1 MVATLAVPTLIGA
14 ARRIGVE
21 LHKVN
26 SGGNLYV
33 WHTPPPEEAVVY
45 IGKSAS
51 DKRPNDE
58 RGWRDGLDPK
68 AEIVSGI
75 VTLLRVNRAVPQRLR
90 YDPDTFDASKWR
102 NLRDEDS
109 WSGSAL
115 DYLDQALPP
124 GAKLPEAEVEQL
136 LVRIAVRY
144 GVPIGNSQFAS
155 QWEGPIGTT
164 PDTLAGMAVYYDSS
178 FVIPAPHPD
187 AERTESPR
195 ADLPNN

>member
-1 MVATLAVPTLIGA
+1 MVATLAVPALIEA

-33 WHTPPPEEAVVY
+33 WHTPAPEEAVVY

-51 DKRPNDE
+51 DKRPNEE
-58 RGWRDGLDPK
+58 RGWRNSLDPK

-75 VTLLRVNRAVPQRLR
+75 VSLLGVNQAVPQHLH

-102 NLRDEDS
+102 NLRDSDS
-109 WSGSAL
+109 WSGAAF
-115 DYLDQALPP
+115 DYLDRALPL
-124 GAKLPEAEVEQL
+124 GAQLSAAEVEQL

-155 QWEGPIGTT
+155 QWEDPIGTK
-164 PDTLAGMAVYYDSS
+164 PDTLAVLAVAYDPS
-178 FVIPAPHPD
+178 FVIPGAHPD
-187 AERTESPR
+187 AERTEEPK
-195 ADLPNN
+195 ADLPNK

>member
-1 MVATLAVPTLIGA
+1 MVATLAVPTLIEA
-14 ARRIGVE
+14 AHRIGVE

-51 DKRPNDE
+51 DKRPNEE
-58 RGWRDGLDPK
+58 RGWRDGLDTK

-75 VTLLRVNRAVPQRLR
+75 VALLRVNRAVPQHLY
-90 YDPDTFDASKWR
+90 YDPNTFDASKWR
-102 NLRDEDS
+102 NFRDRDS
-109 WSGSAL
+109 WTGAAL
-115 DYLDQALPP
+115 DYLNKALPP
-124 GAKLPEAEVEQL
+124 GAKLSEEQVEQL

-155 QWEGPIGTT
+155 QWEGPIGSA
-164 PDTLAGMAVYYDSS
+164 PDTLAVMAVSYDSS
-178 FVIPAPHPD
+178 FVIPTPHPE
-187 AERTESPR
+187 AEPES
-195 ADLPNN
+195 

>member
-1 MVATLAVPTLIGA
+1 MVTTLAVPTLIGA
-14 ARRIGVE
+14 ASRIGVD

-26 SGGNLYV
+26 DGGNLYV

-51 DKRPNDE
+51 DKRLNEDQ
-58 RGWRDGLDPK
+58 GWRDGLDPK

-75 VTLLRVNRAVPQRLR
+75 VTLLRVNRAVPQHLR
-90 YDPDTFDASKWR
+90 YDPGTFDASKWR
-102 NLRDEDS
+102 NLRDRDS
-109 WSGSAL
+109 WSGPGL
-115 DYLDQALPP
+115 DYLDKALPP
-124 GAKLPEAEVEQL
+124 GAMLSEAEVEQL

-144 GVPIGNSQFAS
+144 GAPIGNSQFAS
-155 QWEGPIGTT
+155 QWEGPIGSA
-164 PDTLAGMAVYYDSS
+164 PDTLAAMAVCYDSS

-195 ADLPNN
+195 VDS

>member
-51 DKRPNDE
+51 DKRLNEE

-68 AEIVSGI
+68 AEIVIGI
-75 VTLLRVNRAVPQRLR
+75 VTLLRVNRAVPQHLH
-90 YDPDTFDASKWR
+90 YDPDTFDTSKWR
-102 NLRDEDS
+102 NLQDTDS
-109 WSGSAL
+109 WWGPGPDNL
-115 DYLDQALPP
+115 DKALPP
-124 GAKLPEAEVEQL
+124 GAKLSEEQVEQL

-155 QWEGPIGTT
+155 QWEGPLGSV
-164 PDTLAGMAVYYDSS
+164 PDTLAAMAVFYDSS
-178 FVIPAPHPD
+178 FVIPASHPD
-187 AERTESPR
+187 AERTENPR